1 MRGTAWDAAFD
12 SNLLILYPHTVSSTQ
27 SLMQQGRMNVYPGFI
42 STKRDLEVKMTFSDL
57 SLCTEMK
64 LESSLLLHYAT
75 KSTCVN
81 GTCESLV
88 STVDD
93 SRWFSEET
101 IYENK
106 KKKQMDGFH
115 HR

>member
-1 MRGTAWDAAFD
+1 
-12 SNLLILYPHTVSSTQ
+12 
-27 SLMQQGRMNVYPGFI
+27 MNVYPGFI
-42 STKRDLEVKMTFSDL
+42 STKRDLDVKMTFSDL

-101 IYENK
+101 ISENK
-106 KKKQMDGFH
+106 KKKNKWMVFIIDEQAQWVPTGEKKKKKNSCAFT
-115 HR
+115 